1 MKKLISNNEAS
12 AVPLLL
18 FFLTIF
24 ACGGLYTFF
33 FIEFAQPTFN
43 SWIPASDA
51 KTFIMMCIYAIPLFI
66 VIIGILSLLMSGL
79 KYNFK
84 GGPIR

>member
-1 MKKLISNNEAS
+1 MKKIISNNEAS
-12 AVPLLL
+12 AVPLIL
-18 FFLTIF
+18 FYLTIF

-33 FIEFAQPTFN
+33 FIEFGQPTFN
-43 SWIPASDA
+43 SWIPDSDA

-66 VIIGILSLLMSGL
+66 IITGILSLLISGL
-79 KYNFK
+79 KYNWT